1 MTSFFEKLLSE
12 DNSAS
17 TTEMTPD
24 EFPDT
29 NPMFNE
35 VNYDNLAELSKTK
48 AGSKQTQQIIARA
61 TPEDIGRIVHILA
74 SPTNNSPPPGF
85 GS

>member
-48 AGSKQTQQIIARA
+48 TGSK
-61 TPEDIGRIVHILA
+61 
-74 SPTNNSPPPGF
+74 
-85 GS
+85 

>member
-12 DNSAS
+12 DVSAS

-29 NPMFNE
+29 IPIFNE
-35 VNYDNLAELSKTK
+35 INYDNLAELSKTK
-48 AGSKQTQQIIARA
+48 TGSKQT
-61 TPEDIGRIVHILA
+61 
-74 SPTNNSPPPGF
+74 
-85 GS
+85 